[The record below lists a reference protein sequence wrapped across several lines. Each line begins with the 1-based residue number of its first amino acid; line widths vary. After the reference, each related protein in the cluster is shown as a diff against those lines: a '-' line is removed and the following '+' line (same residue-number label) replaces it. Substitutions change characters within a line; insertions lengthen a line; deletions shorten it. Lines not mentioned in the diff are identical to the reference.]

1 MLLQIEIE
9 VWSIAELKDSAETI
23 MIDLDSVVLFNDSA
37 IVQVLVNLIFSEGML
52 DVTFFDLLSPTIIE
66 MMNLASNFTA
76 VLKVISLVY
85 L

>member
-9 VWSIAELKDSAETI
+9 VWSRAELKNCAETI
-23 MIDLDSVVLFNDSA
+23 MIDFDSVVLFNDSA